1 MPFRSDEPNRNRRR
15 RDRESGLSGVILRVL
30 SLLRNLVSAD
40 GVRAEL
46 RTACIASDLGARVLL
61 SVPCL
66 NIYLSESI
74 SNVRK

>member
-1 MPFRSDEPNRNRRR
+1 M
-15 RDRESGLSGVILRVL
+15 ILRVL